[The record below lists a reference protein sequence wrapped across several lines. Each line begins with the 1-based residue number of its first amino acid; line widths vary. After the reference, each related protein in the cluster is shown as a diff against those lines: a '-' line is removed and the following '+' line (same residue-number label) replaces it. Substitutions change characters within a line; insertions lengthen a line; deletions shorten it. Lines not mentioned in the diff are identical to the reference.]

1 VFQEAHRFVRE
12 GARVYRENEIW
23 REVRNKGQVGELV
36 KRERLYRNR
45 VVVKYEVAQALI
57 E

>member
-1 VFQEAHRFVRE
+1 
-12 GARVYRENEIW
+12 
-23 REVRNKGQVGELV
+23 VGELV

>member
-1 VFQEAHRFVRE
+1 VF
-12 GARVYRENEIW
+12 RENEIW
-23 REVRNKGQVGELV
+23 REIRNKGQVGELV

-45 VVVKYEVAQALI
+45 VVVKYAVADELI